1 MMRARYIVLLAL
13 FLAACSTPAGI
24 FLRGAAHLSCA
35 VYDAVDPVKNPA
47 DLRAAG
53 LDGDAGTADR

>member
-1 MMRARYIVLLAL
+1 VIRYLWPLIL

-35 VYDAVDPVKNPA
+35 VYDAVDPIKNPAA